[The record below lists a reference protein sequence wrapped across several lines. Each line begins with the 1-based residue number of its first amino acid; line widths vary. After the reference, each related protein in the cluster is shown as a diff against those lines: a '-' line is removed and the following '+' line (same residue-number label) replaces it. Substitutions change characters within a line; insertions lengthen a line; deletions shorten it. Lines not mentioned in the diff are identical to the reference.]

1 MVNMKL
7 LAALFL
13 AIPAAAAAGDQPRT
27 YLLSIVNLPT
37 ADTQSV
43 NAFKIATWGVEF
55 VSVCRI
61 PAGWRIT
68 AGSSLTP
75 NGELKGEGSQGVTW
89 FNRRNPSALRSLVLV
104 RLSGPVQ
111 REDIREGTGV
121 VPVTFQGDAT
131 VSTDDGDR
139 HVPLNYR
146 NIVLTRASAC
156 PDTLRSRAPHLIGQ
170 LGSSRKSR

>member
-1 MVNMKL
+1 MKL
-7 LAALFL
+7 LVALFL
-13 AIPAAAAAGDQPRT
+13 MIPAAAMAGERPRT

-43 NAFKIATWGVEF
+43 NAFKVETWGVES

-75 NGELKGEGSQGVTW
+75 NGTLAGEGGQGITW
-89 FNRRNPSALRSLVLV
+89 FNGHNPNALRSLVLV

-111 REDIREGTGV
+111 RDDIRDGTGV
-121 VPVTFQGDAT
+121 VPATFQGYAT

-156 PDTLRSRAPHLIGQ
+156 PATASSRSGGAPHLIGQ